1 MLFKVRYT
9 NTVLKICQNRRLYM
23 KIICCKLLK
32 LCLHSETIESWCRG
46 FLTYEIT
53 MPWLYCL
60 SFSMLWCFSFLNLD
74 VASFWSWNL
83 DVVCS
88 WSWDLNVVV
97 YVTSTSFSF
106 SPWNIKQNRF
116 NHIIEK
122 YFNYPS
128 LCNGFLYN
136 ACINELE

>member
-9 NTVLKICQNRRLYM
+9 NTVLKICQNCRLYM

-60 SFSMLWCFSFLNLD
+60 SFSMLWCFSFPNLDFASFWSLNLD
-74 VASFWSWNL
+74 VVFFR
-83 DVVCS
+83 
-88 WSWDLNVVV
+88 SWDLYVVV
-97 YVTSTSFSF
+97 YM
-106 SPWNIKQNRF
+106 SPRPRFRFHREISSKIISIILLKNIS
-116 NHIIEK
+116 IIQV
-122 YFNYPS
+122 YATAFYIMHASAN
-128 LCNGFLYN
+128 
-136 ACINELE
+136 

>member
-9 NTVLKICQNRRLYM
+9 NTVLKICQNCRLYM

-46 FLTYEIT
+46 FLTFEIT
-53 MPWLYCL
+53 MPCCGVLVFRILMSLVFGLWI
-60 SFSMLWCFSFLNLD
+60 SMSCFFGLGISM
-74 VASFWSWNL
+74 S
-83 DVVCS
+83 CI
-88 WSWDLNVVV
+88 

-106 SPWNIKQNRF
+106 SPWNIKQNHF

-136 ACINELE
+136 ACISELE

>member
-1 MLFKVRYT
+1 MLFKVPYT

-60 SFSMLWCFSFLNLD
+60 SFSMLRCFSFPNLDFASFWSLNLD
-74 VASFWSWNL
+74 VVFFR
-83 DVVCS
+83 
-88 WSWDLNVVV
+88 SWDLYVV
-97 YVTSTSFSF
+97 YICHLDLVFVFTVKYQAKSFQSYYWKIF
-106 SPWNIKQNRF
+106 QLSKFMQRLSI
-116 NHIIEK
+116 
-122 YFNYPS
+122 
-128 LCNGFLYN
+128 
-136 ACINELE
+136 